1 MIKYLHMINETIK
14 YIKGNA
20 EHMNRKRPTDTWR
33 NHPPMSIKR
42 NSKRRASDSKRQ
54 ADNLH
59 DKYSYSMQRKD
70 ERRNKRKAKQRELTR

>member
-1 MIKYLHMINETIK
+1 MINETIK
-14 YIKGNA
+14 YIKGDA
-20 EHMNRKRPTDTWR
+20 EHMNRKRPTDTMR

-54 ADNLH
+54 ADNIEFG
-59 DKYSYSMQRKD
+59 DGYKIDRAR

>member
-1 MIKYLHMINETIK
+1 MQNEVK
-14 YIKGNA
+14 YIKGNS
-20 EHMNRKRPTDTWR
+20 EHMRRKRPTDTWR
-33 NHPPMSIKR
+33 NHPTMSIKR